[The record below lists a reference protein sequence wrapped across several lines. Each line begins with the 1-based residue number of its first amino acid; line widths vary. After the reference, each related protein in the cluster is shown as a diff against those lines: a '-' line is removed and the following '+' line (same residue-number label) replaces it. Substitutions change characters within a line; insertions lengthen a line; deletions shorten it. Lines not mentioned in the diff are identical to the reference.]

1 MLTPLPCDAER
12 MKKQD
17 SGNHRMG
24 YINRTVN
31 RRLAGLSMVA
41 LMVALTLLA
50 IVSIASLQIMQMRF
64 CRISCQCSRLTV
76 PIQPHIG
83 ANNPYGMRARQ
94 CFIILVFRPGRRGR
108 PAVPPVALIASR
120 NCVWAPTD

>member
-31 RRLAGLSMVA
+31 RRLAGLSIVE

-50 IVSIASLQIMQMRF
+50 IVSIAGLQIMQMSQSSF
-64 CRISCQCSRLTV
+64 F
-76 PIQPHIG
+76 
-83 ANNPYGMRARQ
+83 A
-94 CFIILVFRPGRRGR
+94 GRSSL
-108 PAVPPVALIASR
+108 ATQQKNQAIASFINR
-120 NCVWAPTD
+120 DFGAGILPKTGSP

>member
-24 YINRTVN
+24 NINRTVN
-31 RRLAGLSMVA
+31 RRLAGLSIVE

-50 IVSIASLQIMQMRF
+50 IVSIAGLQIMQMNF
-64 CRISCQCSRLTV
+64 ALS
-76 PIQPHIG
+76 
-83 ANNPYGMRARQ
+83 
-94 CFIILVFRPGRRGR
+94 
-108 PAVPPVALIASR
+108 AVNAAG
-120 NCVWAPTD
+120 